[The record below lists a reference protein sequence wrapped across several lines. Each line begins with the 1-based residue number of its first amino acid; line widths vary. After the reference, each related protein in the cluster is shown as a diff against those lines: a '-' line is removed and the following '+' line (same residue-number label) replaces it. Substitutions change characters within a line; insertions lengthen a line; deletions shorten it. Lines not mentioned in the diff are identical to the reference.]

1 MIAKLFGPGL
11 GNVEHV
17 IFRAKVQASSRTRL
31 DARGLQS
38 FIHAIGAQ
46 RAFEHLLRAGIEL
59 GNVERTSAYA
69 VAAANAVRLLKV
81 DDAIGVLN
89 DRRIGWTSF
98 QATRIGTVHALILA
112 HEQHG
117 AAVFALVLIELY
129 KV

>member
-38 FIHAIGAQ
+38 FIHPIRAQ
-46 RAFEHLLRAGIEL
+46 RAFEHLFRAGIEF

-69 VAAANAVRLLKV
+69 IAAANAVRLLKV

-89 DRRIGWTSF
+89 DGPVRWTSF
-98 QATRIGTVHALILA
+98 QATGIGAMHA
-112 HEQHG
+112 
-117 AAVFALVLIELY
+117 
-129 KV
+129 